1 MTWVYFAASTRP
13 TRGPATPLRYPRLVL
28 VVAILLFVLALIA
41 LTTGVLGFFGRLP
54 GNRYLGVHTEAALRD
69 ETAFRTANRI
79 AAPTSVVSGALLAAG
94 GLVVLAAST
103 VTGILVTVGVLVIA
117 LFTLG
122 AGANAGARAAEAIA
136 PAPKTGGCGGSCG
149 GCSLKDTCEPA
160 TSSQPA

>member
-1 MTWVYFAASTRP
+1 MI
-13 TRGPATPLRYPRLVL
+13 
-28 VVAILLFVLALIA
+28 VVAILLFVLAVIA
-41 LTTGVLGFFGRLP
+41 LATGVLGFFGRLP

-94 GLVVLAAST
+94 GLVVLAASPL
-103 VTGILVTVGVLVIA
+103 TGIVVTAGVLVIS

-136 PAPKTGGCGGSCG
+136 PPPASSGCGGSCG
-149 GCSLKDTCEPA
+149 GCSLKSTCAPA
-160 TSSQPA
+160 AESQPA

>member
-1 MTWVYFAASTRP
+1 MTWVYFPASACP
-13 TRGPATPLRYPRLVL
+13 SLGPPNPLRYSRLVL
-28 VVAILLFVLALIA
+28 VVAILLFVLGLTA

-103 VTGILVTVGVLVIA
+103 LTGILVTVGVLVIA

-122 AGANAGARAAEAIA
+122 SGANAGARAAEAIA
-136 PAPKTGGCGGSCG
+136 PPPETGGCGGSCG
-149 GCSLKDTCEPA
+149 GCSLKNTCEPA
-160 TSSQPA
+160 ASSQPA